1 MGGLDIFKAEK
12 MGEDKWAN
20 VTNMKYPINSAADDF
35 GIIFEGKKERGYLSS
50 NRDGSKG
57 QDDIWSFVMPPMIF
71 TLDGVV
77 KDCDNG
83 EVIPD
88 VVVKLVGSDG
98 SSVETKTDKAGHYLF
113 AENGNDRYILIGN
126 TYTIST
132 LVGKDIVTNE
142 APFGFFNSSEKPKI
156 STVIEEK
163 GKSFTENFC
172 LKPITKEVRFP
183 RVEYDLGKANLRS
196 ESKDSLNFLYQTLI
210 DNPTFV
216 IELSAHTDYR
226 DTDASNLILSEH
238 RADSCVAYLVSK
250 GIPAERMKPKGWG
263 ESVPSTLTREM
274 KLPSGKL
281 LPVGTILSE
290 KWIDK
295 EVSAGKNKD
304 DYEYVMQSNR
314 RTVFSVL
321 SKDYV
326 NPNAP
331 KEDPKKKKKTD
342 DDDDE

>member
-1 MGGLDIFKAEK
+1 
-12 MGEDKWAN
+12 
-20 VTNMKYPINSAADDF
+20 
-35 GIIFEGKKERGYLSS
+35 
-50 NRDGSKG
+50 
-57 QDDIWSFVMPPMIF
+57 MPPMLF
-71 TLDGVV
+71 TLDGVI
-77 KDCDNG
+77 KDCVNG
-83 EVIPD
+83 EVIEG

-113 AENGNDRYILIGN
+113 AENGNDRYIQAGT

-132 LVGKDIVTNE
+132 SVGKDLVTTE

-156 STVIEEK
+156 STLQEDK
-163 GKSFTENFC
+163 GKAFTENFC
-172 LKPITKEVRFP
+172 LKPITKVVRFP
-183 RVEYDLGKANLRS
+183 RVEYDLGKADIRP

-216 IELSAHTDYR
+216 IELAAHTDYR
-226 DTDASNLILSEH
+226 DSDEKNQILSEH

-250 GIPAERMKPKGWG
+250 GIPAERMKPKGYG
-263 ESVPSTLTREM
+263 EGSPSVLDKEM
-274 KLPSGKL
+274 KLPSGRV
-281 LPVGTILSE
+281 LPAGTVLSE

-295 EVSAGKNKD
+295 EVPLAKNKD
-304 DYEYVMQSNR
+304 DYEYVMQTNR

-331 KEDPKKKKKTD
+331 KEDPKKKKKKKTD